1 MLLDHLWA
9 TVVPGNEWMTCV
21 GRLAFPIF
29 AFLLAEGFFHTR
41 SRSKYAW
48 RLLIFALISE
58 IPFNLMCGG
67 RIFFPIHQNVL
78 WTFLMSF
85 GLMVWN
91 EKAKDAAP
99 WRRALRFAATFL
111 TGLLVGTLTMV
122 DYYGFGIAMVLV
134 FYLFRGNTWRHRL
147 GQAVMLWWINSS
159 LMGGLVYEYEFLG
172 KVWVLHQQSFAV
184 LALIPIW
191 LYRGRQGH
199 KSKAFQYFCYGFY
212 PVHML
217 ILALLR

>member
-1 MLLDHLWA
+1 
-9 TVVPGNEWMTCV
+9 
-21 GRLAFPIF
+21 
-29 AFLLAEGFFHTR
+29 
-41 SRSKYAW
+41 
-48 RLLIFALISE
+48 
-58 IPFNLMCGG
+58 MCGG

-172 KVWVLHQQSFAV
+172 KVWLVLIIISVV
-184 LALIPIW
+184 LIW
-191 LYRGRQGH
+191 MY
-199 KSKAFQYFCYGFY
+199 
-212 PVHML
+212 
-217 ILALLR
+217 